1 ELDDVI
7 DLVIPRGSNKLVST
21 IKTSTKIPILGH
33 ADGICQVYVDK
44 SAKIDTAKPIVLD
57 AKVNYPATY
66 NAWETLLVH
75 KDSVATSGLNELM
88 VDLGSEGVVIYGG
101 PMTSNELNIPGTTSL
116 HHEYNSLACTIEI
129 VDDFHASIDHIHQ
142 HGSAHTDCII
152 AEDSEV
158 VETFLR
164 QVNSVVVFHNASTI
178 FYDGA
183 RFGLGAKVGI
193 SISRIHA

>member
-116 HHEYNSLACTIEI
+116 HH
-129 VDDFHASIDHIHQ
+129 D
-142 HGSAHTDCII
+142 AHTDCII

-164 QVNSVVVFHNASTI
+164 QVNSAAVFHNASRI
-178 FYDGA
+178 FCDGA
-183 RFGLGAKVGI
+183 RFGLGAEVGI